1 MGSSYLTEMGKY
13 GDNNTLDYIE
23 YDIVSFQH
31 VKKMSGNV
39 WNYIIIYNGKT
50 DVIRGS
56 HGTLQTRLCSSDF
69 LNNLT
74 LLNRVHSVHRFTWH
88 WYRGRH
94 FSLFTHYLPTK
105 RYNIILYLF
114 SLHQQLP
121 SGDAVSWNF
130 QWNSI
135 YLLIFNQS
143 IGLLCSCCSKAVLYC
158 LFPSCCWSSSL
169 SFALHLSLQNIAT
182 KEIDTCHLDAKS
194 VLATHYV
201 LNIIFIILYFTSYTY
216 CYHFLSIL
224 STILTLHASTSGMII
239 YSNASLYYCF
249 VNTPW
254 MLIFWIRVSIYLEY
268 IL

>member
-31 VKKMSGNV
+31 VKEISGNF
-39 WNYIIIYNGKT
+39 WNYIIYNGKT

-130 QWNSI
+130 KWNI
-135 YLLIFNQS
+135 I
-143 IGLLCSCCSKAVLYC
+143 
-158 LFPSCCWSSSL
+158 WSSTNL
-169 SFALHLSLQNIAT
+169 SACCVVVVPRQSYIASSHLVVGLP
-182 KEIDTCHLDAKS
+182 L
-194 VLATHYV
+194 
-201 LNIIFIILYFTSYTY
+201 
-216 CYHFLSIL
+216 FLL
-224 STILTLHASTSGMII
+224 PST
-239 YSNASLYYCF
+239 
-249 VNTPW
+249 
-254 MLIFWIRVSIYLEY
+254 
-268 IL
+268 